1 LHNGFTAQLQYTL
14 SNSLDDDS
22 FLGGPAPG
30 APTTS
35 SAALQA
41 QNTIEA
47 PSASAAASTPA
58 FIAQNWLNL
67 RADRALSTFDQRHLL
82 SAQLQ
87 YTSGMGMKG
96 GTLLNGWRGVL
107 LKEWTFA
114 TRITAGSGLP
124 LTPVYFTAVP
134 GTGITGTVRP
144 NYTGAPLYNAPSG
157 LYLNPAAYTAPLPGE
172 WGNAGRN
179 SITGPMEFELGA
191 TMGRTFRLRDRLNL
205 DLRFDATNT
214 LNHATY
220 TSWNTVLNNAQFGLP
235 VSANAMRSVQTT
247 LRFRF

>member
-1 LHNGFTAQLQYTL
+1 
-14 SNSLDDDS
+14 
-22 FLGGPAPG
+22 
-30 APTTS
+30 
-35 SAALQA
+35 
-41 QNTIEA
+41 
-47 PSASAAASTPA
+47 
-58 FIAQNWLNL
+58 
-67 RADRALSTFDQRHLL
+67 
-82 SAQLQ
+82 
-87 YTSGMGMKG
+87 MGMKG

-179 SITGPMEFELGA
+179 SITGPMEFELDA

-205 DLRFDATNT
+205 DLRFDATNA

-247 LRFRF
+247 LRLRF